1 MDTVSVPVF
10 LGALATVVVIFG
22 CLGLIQWQRS
32 QRQMRAQVR
41 GIMAEYM
48 PLDENN
54 KVGTVGLADDDE
66 EEDGVE
72 LS

>member
-1 MDTVSVPVF
+1 
-10 LGALATVVVIFG
+10 
-22 CLGLIQWQRS
+22 
-32 QRQMRAQVR
+32 
-41 GIMAEYM
+41 MAEYM